1 MAVLVTGGTGFVG
14 ANIVKELAQ
23 RGYEVVSL
31 DVVPA
36 DDLTHRFLAPWAAK
50 VTWLEGD
57 ILDRQAL
64 DQASHSVTEIV
75 HAATYTPYGDIE
87 KDDAG
92 RVVDINLAGTGNM
105 LELAHQLK
113 ARRFVYIS
121 SAGVY
126 QAHPPTTEPM
136 REDTP
141 LSPRGIY
148 SITKYASEGL
158 TQRYADLFGLE
169 TTSLR
174 LAQN

>member
-1 MAVLVTGGTGFVG
+1 MAVLVTGGTGFVD

-31 DVVPA
+31 DVLPA

-92 RVVDINLAGTGNM
+92 RVVDINLAGTANM
-105 LELAHQLK
+105 LELARQL
-113 ARRFVYIS
+113 
-121 SAGVY
+121 
-126 QAHPPTTEPM
+126 
-136 REDTP
+136 
-141 LSPRGIY
+141 
-148 SITKYASEGL
+148 
-158 TQRYADLFGLE
+158 
-169 TTSLR
+169 
-174 LAQN
+174 